1 MKLHTLGI
9 GYRHGRGFSIDRPNG
24 SGDNLLL
31 IFASPARIALPDGE
45 RSVPPATAVLYRRG
59 TSQSYGSDGGIFV
72 NHWLHMECPEDD
84 PIFEILPFDTA
95 IRLNG
100 IVPCEELMTR
110 LSHEQLSDSPFRER
124 YIDLLIRMLI
134 LKIGES
140 ARSESTVPPRS
151 GIHTEALRSLR
162 AELYSSSARPT
173 RIADLAARLSLSEP
187 HFQALYKAQFGVSC
201 YEDILRARLN
211 TARYYLETTALSVK
225 EIAVLCGYENPEHF
239 MRQFKS
245 RTGLTP
251 SEFRGE
257 ARKTQSSNLK
267 GKK

>member
-9 GYRHGRGFSIDRPNG
+9 GYRHGREFSIDRPNG

-59 TSQSYGSDGGIFV
+59 TRQSYGSDGGIFV

-134 LKIGES
+134 LKIAES
-140 ARSESTVPPRS
+140 ARSESAVSPRS

-173 RIADLAARLSLSEP
+173 RIADLAAKLSLSEP

-225 EIAVLCGYENPEHF
+225 EIAALCGYENPEHF

-257 ARKTQSSNLK
+257 ARKTQSCN
-267 GKK
+267 